1 MGVVLS
7 GLTRLTGCDPYS
19 KFKLFH
25 RTACGANDI
34 YVWFGYGLMGTAS
47 DLRPCKPKLHVA
59 FRYSYAHGF
68 YKCARRFYGDA
79 HGFYIYARRCYGD
92 AHQFLRM
99 HGIVVSKPVNS
110 PICCILTFL

>member
-1 MGVVLS
+1 MIHILDISCSTEQLAGQRNFTS
-7 GLTRLTGCDPYS
+7 GLVMGSWGPHQILGLANLSYMWRFGIVM
-19 KFKLFH
+19 
-25 RTACGANDI
+25 RT
-34 YVWFGYGLMGTAS
+34 
-47 DLRPCKPKLHVA
+47 
-59 FRYSYAHGF
+59 GF

-110 PICCILTFL
+110 PICCILTFFL